1 MLNNLTNFFNI
12 ITGRMIMKTPERN
25 DLIALGTRDPR
36 YGGGYKPTGITV
48 EDFIN
53 SIPIPTSGVQSVTGL
68 NTDNTYPLN
77 PIVQISVDGVTVT
90 GLGTPASPLAS
101 VGNPIVG
108 SLVGGGILVGIWE
121 ENGVKKGLI
130 ASLTNLANNVPWTI
144 PAFQSTLIGATA
156 QNFYEGST
164 NTLAIIAQTG
174 LPASTSYAAGVAKLH
189 LGGGYNDWY
198 LPSPWELTMCY
209 ANAAIVNRILGV
221 NGFIKTGYHASAE
234 SSAASSWWLW
244 FLNGNALASSKDS
257 LTYVRAVRIHTF

>member
-12 ITGRMIMKTPERN
+12 IVGKRIKTQLAPS
-25 DLIALGTRDPR
+25 DLIAIGTKQSSAFGHYTPTAIEFSNLQAQLG
-36 YGGGYKPTGITV
+36 GLQTV
-48 EDFIN
+48 A
-53 SIPIPTSGVQSVTGL
+53 
-68 NTDNTYPLN
+68 
-77 PIVQISVDGVTVT
+77 VDGVTIT
-90 GLGTPASPLAS
+90 GNGTPSSPLVS
-101 VGNPIVG
+101 TGGSGPIPIVG
-108 SLVGGGILVGIWE
+108 SLVGGGIVIDVWE
-121 ENGVKKGLI
+121 ENGVTKGLI
-130 ASLTNLANNVPWTI
+130 ASLTNLATNVPWAI

-234 SSAASSWWLW
+234 AGTSSSWWLW
-244 FLNGNALASSKDS
+244 FLNGNTLSSSKDS